1 MTKTTRKSQ
10 ARKMTFIILAIFIL
24 IATIGGT
31 YSRYTSTGSGTG
43 TADVAK
49 WAVKINNAD
58 ITTTNTFNVT
68 FNEVANANVVD
79 GKIAPA
85 SSLYA
90 DFVIDPT
97 GSEVAIDYDFVLGA
111 ITASGGATAPS
122 DIAIEK
128 VVPVTGATISGAAVT
143 GGTEGTALEADANG
157 KYTGTITLASQ
168 SAALS
173 SSEAQVVRVYIKWT
187 NNEEHNTTDTS
198 AGKAAPT
205 LSMQV
210 TGTAKQHI

>member
-43 TADVAK
+43 TAQVAK

-79 GKIAPA
+79 SKIAPG

-97 GSEVAIDYDFVLGA
+97 GSEVAIDYDFALSA
-111 ITASGGATAPS
+111 ITASSGGVPTG
-122 DIAIEK
+122 IALEK
-128 VVPVTGATISGAAVT
+128 VVLVDGNSETELTADGA
-143 GGTEGTALEADANG
+143 G
-157 KYTGTITLASQ
+157 KYNGSIALASQ
-168 SAALS
+168 NAALTSSAA
-173 SSEAQVVRVYIKWT
+173 QTVRVYIKWT
-187 NNEEHNTTDTS
+187 NSDEESPSISHTA
-198 AGKAAPT
+198 AGNLAPT
-205 LSMQV
+205 LSMTV

>member
-1 MTKTTRKSQ
+1 MKERKSTAKRWTLVVLMIFALVALIGSTY
-10 ARKMTFIILAIFIL
+10 ARYIST
-24 IATIGGT
+24 ATGEV
-31 YSRYTSTGSGTG
+31 
-43 TADVAK
+43 TAQVAK
-49 WAVKINNAD
+49 WAVKINNVNIVD
-58 ITTTNTFNVT
+58 EDEFTVT
-68 FNEVANANVVD
+68 FKEVSNAYVVD

-97 GSEVAIDYDFVLGA
+97 GSEVAIDYDFVLGD